1 MARRTKPR
9 RPEVDDCDLADD
21 SQYTLPGQREIVLSL
36 LKPIDLD
43 QVLAAAGWDG
53 KHCDVGKY
61 KGVIVDRA
69 VANWYKLPRPIQQR
83 MPLQDYIQEGYVFAI
98 KVLYGTKTRKARWDP
113 KRGARP
119 ETLLYTT
126 LNHFYENV
134 ALGLTCPKRG
144 AITLSLDDETMDLS
158 NKLATKATFEEMA
171 DAEDVVRRL
180 HQQASYEL
188 VRFLDEHLF
197 SRTAHKVVTWG
208 SRFQRH
214 RHEFQQLAKRTGC
227 TIEHYRVAIA
237 LHDSTMALKR

>member
-1 MARRTKPR
+1 MAKRTEPR
-9 RPEVDDCDLADD
+9 RPEVDE
-21 SQYTLPGQREIVLSL
+21 YTLSNKLKIAVSAGQST
-36 LKPIDLD
+36 IDLD
-43 QVLAAAGWDG
+43 QILAAAGCSD
-53 KHCDVGKY
+53 KRCEVDQF

-98 KVLYGTKTRKARWDP
+98 KVLYGTETRKARWDP
-113 KRGARP
+113 KRGARA

-134 ALGLTCPKRG
+134 ALGLTCTKRG
-144 AITLSLDDETMDLS
+144 ALTLSLDDEETDLA

-180 HQQASYEL
+180 HAQASYEL
-188 VRFLDEHLF
+188 VRFLDTHLF
-197 SRTAHKVVTWG
+197 SRTANKVVTWG
-208 SRFQRH
+208 STFQKH
-214 RHEFQQLAKRTGC
+214 RDEFRQLAKRTGC

-237 LHDSTMALKR
+237 RYDRTMALRG